1 MCTNLCAK
9 SMIDSTDF
17 TLSIFTL
24 MIDAYLRSLRNSL
37 FAKKLTDLLFL
48 EFDIGKQ
55 FLHHILLDFPQ
66 TLDTY
71 VYSTIMQF
79 ICNSKDVVFKY
90 VFIFSMFSH

>member
-1 MCTNLCAK
+1 
-9 SMIDSTDF
+9 MIDSTDF

-55 FLHHILLDFPQ
+55 FLHHILLDFPCH
-66 TLDTY
+66 L
-71 VYSTIMQF
+71 IRMF
-79 ICNSKDVVFKY
+79 IRQLCNSYAIQKMLFSNMYLYFQCSVIDVM
-90 VFIFSMFSH
+90 II